1 MESRQRQ
8 CPIDAGTSP
17 CFKRA
22 MTGFP
27 RLGALR
33 DHYDILYCDV
43 WGVIRDG
50 KALLPEAVEALQA
63 FRRSGGAVCLVSNS
77 PRRSPSL
84 ATMLA
89 QMGLPDDATDAMVTS
104 GDAIRAELV
113 ARTPGRAW
121 RIGPDHDLG
130 LYDGLDIIFTD
141 VGEADFITCTGPDDY
156 WNGTPDDY
164 AERLAVARE
173 RGLDLVCANPD
184 IVVQAGDR
192 LIFCAGAIARRYR
205 EMGGTSVVAGKP
217 HKPIYDLARAALQ
230 ERGFTVEPDRVLAIG
245 DGPETDVAGAIRIGV
260 DALFIADGILGADM
274 KSDGFDEEAVARAL
288 DEYGVSAR
296 WQAPRLVW

>member
-1 MESRQRQ
+1 
-8 CPIDAGTSP
+8 
-17 CFKRA
+17 
-22 MTGFP
+22 MTGTVH
-27 RLGALR
+27 LR
-33 DHYDILYCDV
+33 DLREHYDILYCDV

-50 KALLPEAVEALQA
+50 KALLPPAVEALQK
-63 FRRSGGAVCLVSNS
+63 FRASGGAVCLVSNS

-84 ATMLA
+84 TTMLT
-89 QMGLPDDATDAMVTS
+89 QMGLPAGATDAMVTS
-104 GDAIRAELV
+104 GDAIHAELV
-113 ARTPGRAW
+113 ARTPGKAW

-130 LYDGLDIIFTD
+130 LYDGLDIEFTD
-141 VGEADFITCTGPDDY
+141 VGEADFISCTGPDDY

-164 AERLAVARE
+164 ADRLAVALQ

-217 HKPIYDLARAALQ
+217 HKPIYDLARETLEVQ
-230 ERGFTVEPDRVLAIG
+230 GLTVDPTRVLAIG
-245 DGPETDVAGAIRIGV
+245 DGPETDLAGALRIGV

-274 KSDGFDEEAVARAL
+274 KSDSFDGKAVARAL
-288 DEYGVSAR
+288 EGYGVPAR
-296 WQAPRLVW
+296 WVAPRLVW